1 MEMELAKSRTR
12 GILCKYKQLGFFN
25 IDKKMK
31 RQRDGEKKQKKKRE
45 RQRKRKRKRKG
56 ETILE
61 HQTGFCC
68 GGKCSS
74 ILIGSPAG
82 FAKLT
87 DNRLTG
93 EKSYTFI

>member
-1 MEMELAKSRTR
+1 MQIQTTWVL
-12 GILCKYKQLGFFN
+12 QH
-25 IDKKMK
+25 
-31 RQRDGEKKQKKKRE
+31 RQENEETERWREEAEEEERE